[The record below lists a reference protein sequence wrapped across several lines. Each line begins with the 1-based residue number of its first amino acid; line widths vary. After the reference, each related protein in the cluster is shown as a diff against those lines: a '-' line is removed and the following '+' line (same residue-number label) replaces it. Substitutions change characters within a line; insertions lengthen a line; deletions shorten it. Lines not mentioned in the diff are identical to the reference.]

1 MITKPIALLERE
13 VENATEALRVAQEKQ
28 LAIRNAVLAA
38 TALPGSQYH
47 NYTVPRGIGK
57 SQILRDAAHIWA
69 LQAPDRLVD
78 LDINFEPKRTK
89 LVIFAVRNMGEK
101 EDILRNTRLGSRDH
115 YMFTKVI
122 VTCDGSENPHVLA
135 TELLGSQYEEILLII
150 DEPTGFQTLTN
161 LLTLVAPKIHPSNLI
176 TISLS
181 SLHAE

>member
-1 MITKPIALLERE
+1 MITKPISLLERE
-13 VENATEALRVAQEKQ
+13 VEKASEALKAAQEIQ
-28 LAIRNAVLAA
+28 LAIRNAVFAA

-57 SQILRDAAHIWA
+57 SQILRDAAHTWA
-69 LQAPDRLVD
+69 LQAPKSLVD
-78 LDINFEPKRTK
+78 LDSNFEPKRTK

-101 EDILRNTRLGSRDH
+101 EEILRKTRLGSRDH
-115 YMFTKVI
+115 YIFTKVI

-150 DEPTGFQTLTN
+150 DEPTSLQSLVN
-161 LLTLVAPKIHPSNLI
+161 LLTIVTPKIHPQNLT

-181 SLHAE
+181 SQYAE